1 MSLPLKRL
9 AVTSYPSP
17 FAPVPGIQGGSL
29 IPDSPDAT
37 ADASLIRRDVP
48 HGYGS
53 GEEIEYGKKL
63 RRGERDDVGY
73 HGNIRRVGS

>member
-1 MSLPLKRL
+1 VNRL
-9 AVTSYPSP
+9 DVTSYPSTSP
-17 FAPVPGIQGGSL
+17 PAPGRQEGFPL
-29 IPDSPDAT
+29 PDSPDAI

-53 GEEIEYGKKL
+53 GEEIKYGKKL
-63 RRGERDDVGY
+63 RCGERDDVGY